1 MRTVLLNIM
10 KACSNH
16 AGQQPLGHSLAAQ
29 PPLLRPL
36 HTLITACLEVP
47 TAALTPNPVDVA
59 LYEALANALAPVNS
73 SSSSSSPAEEEGQR
87 AGNGNVLARPSAVS
101 SRDGDA
107 GQRQLLH
114 FVLGTYVRRYLCRQ
128 ALRVCSTKTVLIQPR
143 AAQYQCE

>member
-10 KACSNH
+10 KACSSH
-16 AGQQPLGHSLAAQ
+16 AGQQPPGHSLAAQ

-73 SSSSSSPAEEEGQR
+73 SSSSSPTEDEGQR
-87 AGNGNVLARPSAVS
+87 AGNGNVFARPSAVS
-101 SRDGDA
+101 SQDGDA
-107 GQRQLLH
+107 VQRQLLH
-114 FVLGTYVRRYLCRQ
+114 FVLSTYVRRYLCRQ
-128 ALRVCSTKTVLIQPR
+128 ALRVC
-143 AAQYQCE
+143 AAKHCPDTAQSCSIPV